1 MDFEPFYLVISTFPR
16 SPAKFSSMVNIRSSL
31 KLHRRSKTQGDSAE
45 GGQGDTLPRT
55 PVPITTNIEEEE
67 EEEEENEA
75 IRAEVR
81 AAEAKNLSHERG
93 DIDAEK
99 VAQEVSA
106 VAVSQDDA
114 NSFHVDEEAEA
125 DDIEEKEEVGKIDI
139 IEDETLNSEDIVMEN
154 GSEDPEAD
162 NNEGD
167 FNQTVQ
173 MPADEKQEDVVSDDK
188 ETVQLNQQQTVVTE
202 LSVSL
207 SNGSTNGYKTEA
219 LDEESEDESLE
230 DSTIG
235 TTLLDD
241 ENLSALRPVSVT
253 RHSSTIS
260 NELGILAE
268 EEEDEEE
275 ERQISFTA
283 QNSNPFD
290 GLEDGKVE
298 KEEGSLS
305 KASSKRSVH
314 FDHGEFIFTNGK
326 ANGMLESHFGYDD
339 KKNPFMDTFDDS

>member
-1 MDFEPFYLVISTFPR
+1 
-16 SPAKFSSMVNIRSSL
+16 
-31 KLHRRSKTQGDSAE
+31 
-45 GGQGDTLPRT
+45 
-55 PVPITTNIEEEE
+55 
-67 EEEEENEA
+67 
-75 IRAEVR
+75 
-81 AAEAKNLSHERG
+81 
-93 DIDAEK
+93 
-99 VAQEVSA
+99 
-106 VAVSQDDA
+106 
-114 NSFHVDEEAEA
+114 VDEEAEA
-125 DDIEEKEEVGKIDI
+125 EDVEEKEEVEKVDI
-139 IEDETLNSEDIVMEN
+139 IEDETLNSEDVVMEN

-162 NNEGD
+162 KTEGD

-173 MPADEKQEDVVSDDK
+173 MPDEKQEDTVSDDK
-188 ETVQLNQQQTVVTE
+188 ETVQPNQQQTVVTE

-268 EEEDEEE
+268 EEEEEE

-283 QNSNPFD
+283 QTSNPFD